1 MAQVQPSVVS
11 LGGGLILNKDVFSM
25 SPGEALQLRNFEP
38 DIEGG
43 YKKLLGT
50 TKYNTNVCPQ
60 VSASTERVVFTAI
73 FNDVVL
79 AGRGGSIH
87 RASSGSGSWTSTI
100 TGLGTPTRNYEFRI
114 FNFDGT
120 ERIVITTGTSSPQL
134 LTSGFSASV
143 VNFFSISVLS
153 FSLSSSIFSFSATI
167 RGRTILINVS
177 FLSCTL
183 CKLSRSL

>member
-100 TGLGTPTRNYEFRI
+100 TSLGTPTQNYEHRL

-120 ERIVITTGTSSPQL
+120 DKIGDLRGAIGKVFGEGQFAIKV
-134 LTSGFSASV
+134 
-143 VNFFSISVLS
+143 ISVS
-153 FSLSSSIFSFSATI
+153 KDGETCVVENN
-167 RGRTILINVS
+167 GKRTLYDSWYLWN
-177 FLSCTL
+177 
-183 CKLSRSL
+183 KLFY